1 MVRHFWK
8 LLPKPAR
15 EAILNRLPVID
26 RSGIN
31 KVLSGNL
38 RLPEDFVRH
47 GAIFIHIPKC
57 AGSSIKDA
65 LFPGRTHGHMPLW
78 FYEQNFA
85 EFYGRAF
92 KFSFVRNPLDR
103 AYSAYRYLRSDLLE
117 VERDVAAHKLA
128 KKYGSFEAF
137 VRHWLC
143 EETAQRQIHFVPQWQ
158 FLSDSLGDIGVD
170 FIGRQ
175 EEMAAAF
182 AHVCD
187 KLGVEV
193 ELPTVNAATLPAL
206 ESQFSAATVDRIR
219 RVYARDYEL
228 FGY

>member
-15 EAILNRLPVID
+15 AKILERFPALD

-31 KVLSGNL
+31 KILSGNL

-47 GAIFIHIPKC
+47 SCIFIHIPKC

-78 FYEQNFA
+78 FYEQNFE
-85 EFYGRAF
+85 EFYARAF
-92 KFSFVRNPLDR
+92 KFAFVRDPLDR

-117 VERDVAAHKLA
+117 VERDVAAHRLT
-128 KKYGSFEAF
+128 KKYDGFEAF

-158 FLSDSLGDIGVD
+158 FLCDSLGDIGVD

-175 EEMAAAF
+175 EDLAAAF
-182 AHVCD
+182 AQVCER
-187 KLGVEV
+187 LGVTSK
-193 ELPTVNAATLPAL
+193 LPVVNAGTVPAL

>member
-15 EAILNRLPVID
+15 ENILERFPVLD
-26 RSGIN
+26 RSGVN
-31 KVLSGNL
+31 KILSGNL
-38 RLPEDFVRH
+38 RLPDDFVRH
-47 GAIFIHIPKC
+47 SCIFIHIPKC

-78 FYEQNFA
+78 FYEQNFQ
-85 EFYGRAF
+85 EFYARAF
-92 KFSFVRNPLDR
+92 KFAFVRDPLDR

-117 VERDVAAHKLA
+117 VERDVAAHRLA
-128 KKYGSFEAF
+128 KKYDGFEAF

-158 FLSDSLGDIGVD
+158 FLCDSLGDIGVD

-175 EEMAAAF
+175 EDLAGAF
-182 AHVCD
+182 AQVCQR
-187 KLGVEV
+187 LGVKSA
-193 ELPTVNAATLPAL
+193 LPVVNAGTVPAL
-206 ESQFSAATVDRIR
+206 ESQFSTATVDRIR